1 MVKKWRKRIYKGGLW
16 LSDKHHYIR
25 FFIQGKK
32 KLFPSIYN
40 SSYYRINKSQKLFEP
55 HILNYCRY
63 YSLYK
68 RYQKLKKYNVF
79 FARFHFQERITYEYW
94 AMKYFKLRKERGED
108 KLGCDINH
116 EHFYWEKNIK
126 TPFKYLLLLRY
137 EELLSLGKSPFTN
150 TSYYNMENQK
160 MSLDFHRFFL
170 NQYHKCLFTKNDKNL
185 DEKYLTLKNYLG
197 SEKYIHD
204 ILYTMPGVRWN
215 DENII
220 ESINEGFFESKNI
233 NNNNILNYYNSDF
246 LEIEYVNDL
255 NREIRT
261 IENHINNTFF
271 DIAYHF
277 KHKNTKLMMN
287 TTLTDMEEKAPMW
300 RAFMRIWYTLEKTA
314 VFRLIDDYYFFTVKY
329 YYLWVFFF
337 FFPVFYTSKDVPERL
352 ILYYK
357 PWAKKPRYEPY
368 IQELFLPFQKDR
380 YEKETLKKKKRLNV
394 SIFTKF
400 IVFSFFIYVFFL

>member
-1 MVKKWRKRIYKGGLW
+1 
-16 LSDKHHYIR
+16 
-25 FFIQGKK
+25 
-32 KLFPSIYN
+32 
-40 SSYYRINKSQKLFEP
+40 
-55 HILNYCRY
+55 
-63 YSLYK
+63 
-68 RYQKLKKYNVF
+68 
-79 FARFHFQERITYEYW
+79 
-94 AMKYFKLRKERGED
+94 
-108 KLGCDINH
+108 
-116 EHFYWEKNIK
+116 
-126 TPFKYLLLLRY
+126 
-137 EELLSLGKSPFTN
+137 
-150 TSYYNMENQK
+150 
-160 MSLDFHRFFL
+160 
-170 NQYHKCLFTKNDKNL
+170 
-185 DEKYLTLKNYLG
+185 
-197 SEKYIHD
+197 
-204 ILYTMPGVRWN
+204 MPGVRWN

-337 FFPVFYTSKDVPERL
+337 FFQYFIRQ
-352 ILYYK
+352 
-357 PWAKKPRYEPY
+357 KKY
-368 IQELFLPFQKDR
+368 Q
-380 YEKETLKKKKRLNV
+380 NV
-394 SIFTKF
+394 
-400 IVFSFFIYVFFL
+400 